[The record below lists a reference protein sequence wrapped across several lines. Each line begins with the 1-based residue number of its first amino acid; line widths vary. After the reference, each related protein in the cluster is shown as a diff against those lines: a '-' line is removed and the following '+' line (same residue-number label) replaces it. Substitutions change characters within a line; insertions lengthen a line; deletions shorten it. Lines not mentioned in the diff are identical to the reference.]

1 MNKIKV
7 LLVDDSAVVRQIL
20 TQIVNAHPKMEV
32 CAAAQDPIFAM
43 RQMQNQWPDVIILDV
58 EMPRMDG
65 ITFLRKIMT
74 ERPTPV
80 VMCSTLTEKGAN
92 TTLEALSLGAI
103 EIVTKPKL
111 GVKGFLSES
120 ADQITHAVLAAAQA
134 KVGKRRT
141 VAIAP
146 GVSKKF
152 TVDTILNASNTGKF
166 NKGAMLRTTE
176 RIIAIGSSTGGTKA
190 LEVILSRLPR
200 VSPGIVIVQ
209 HMPIDFTG
217 TFAARLNNVCEME
230 VVEAKGNET
239 ILPGH
244 VYIAPGDK
252 HLLVNRSGSL
262 YKTQLK
268 DGPLV
273 SRHKPSVDVL
283 FRSIANFVGKNAMG
297 IILTGMGD
305 DGARGLKEMRDVGS
319 VTLGECEESCI
330 VYGMP
335 KEAMKRGAVGKEL
348 SLEEFPRAISEFYR
362 SGL

>member
-7 LLVDDSAVVRQIL
+7 LLVDDSAVVRQVL
-20 TQIVNAHPKMEV
+20 TQIINAHPKMEV

-43 RQMQNQWPDVIILDV
+43 RHMHKQWPDVIILDV

-65 ITFLRKIMT
+65 ITFLRKIMS
-74 ERPTPV
+74 EHPTPV
-80 VMCSTLTEKGAN
+80 VMCSSLTVKGAD
-92 TTLEALSLGAI
+92 TTMQAMSLGAI

-120 ADQITHAVLAAAQA
+120 ADEITHAVLAAAQA
-134 KVGKRRT
+134 KVDKCQP
-141 VAIAP
+141 IAAN
-146 GVSKKF
+146 VSKKL
-152 TVDTILNASNTGKF
+152 TADAILSLPNA
-166 NKGAMLRTTE
+166 GAMVRTTE
-176 RIIAIGSSTGGTKA
+176 RIVAIGSSTGGTTA
-190 LEVILSRLPR
+190 LEAILTQLPR

-209 HMPIDFTG
+209 HMPVASTG
-217 TFAARLNNVCEME
+217 AFAARLNNLCEVD

-244 VYIAPGDK
+244 VYIAPGDR
-252 HLLVNRSGSL
+252 HLLVNRSGAL
-262 YKTQLK
+262 YKIEVK

-283 FRSIANFVGKNAMG
+283 FRSVARYAGKNAMG

-305 DGARGLKEMRDVGS
+305 DGARGLKEMKDADS
-319 VTLGECEESCI
+319 VTLGECEQSCI

-348 SLEEFPRAISEFYR
+348 SLAQFPSAILAYYR

>member
-7 LLVDDSAVVRQIL
+7 LLVDDSAVVRQVL
-20 TQIVNAHPKMEV
+20 TQIINAHPKMEV

-43 RQMQNQWPDVIILDV
+43 RHMEKQWPDVIILDV

-65 ITFLRKIMT
+65 ITFLRKIML
-74 ERPTPV
+74 EHPTPV
-80 VMCSTLTEKGAN
+80 VMCSSLTEKGAD
-92 TTLEALSLGAI
+92 TTLQAMSLGAV

-111 GVKGFLSES
+111 GIKGFLSES
-120 ADQITHAVLAAAQA
+120 ADEITHAVLAAAQA
-134 KVGKRRT
+134 KIKKYQPI
-141 VAIAP
+141 VANVA
-146 GVSKKF
+146 KKL
-152 TVDTILNASNTGKF
+152 TADAILSLPHAS
-166 NKGAMLRTTE
+166 AMARTTE
-176 RIIAIGSSTGGTKA
+176 RIVAIGSSTGGTTA
-190 LEVILSRLPR
+190 LEKILTQLPR
-200 VSPGIVIVQ
+200 ISPGIVIVQ
-209 HMPIDFTG
+209 HMPVAFTG
-217 TFAARLNNVCEME
+217 AFAARLNSISEME

-239 ILPGH
+239 ILQGH
-244 VYIAPGDK
+244 VYIAPGDR

-262 YKTQLK
+262 YKIELK

-283 FRSIANFVGKNAMG
+283 FRSVARYAGKNAMG

-305 DGARGLKEMRDVGS
+305 DGARGLKEMKDVGS
-319 VTLGECEESCI
+319 VTLGECEKSCI

-348 SLEEFPRAISEFYR
+348 SLEQFPNAILDYYR

>member
-1 MNKIKV
+1 
-7 LLVDDSAVVRQIL
+7 
-20 TQIVNAHPKMEV
+20 MEV

-43 RQMQNQWPDVIILDV
+43 QHMQKQWPDVIILDV

-65 ITFLRKIMT
+65 ITFLRKVMT

-80 VMCSTLTEKGAN
+80 VMCSSLTEKGAN
-92 TTLEALSLGAI
+92 TTVQAMSLGAVDV
-103 EIVTKPKL
+103 VTKPKL
-111 GVKGFLSES
+111 GVKGFLSDS
-120 ADQITHAVLAAAQA
+120 AAEITNAVLAAAQA
-134 KVGKRRT
+134 KVRKCSSAAPQ
-141 VAIAP
+141 VAEKLTA
-146 GVSKKF
+146 
-152 TVDTILNASNTGKF
+152 DAILSLPNTG
-166 NKGAMLRTTE
+166 AMARTTE
-176 RIIAIGSSTGGTKA
+176 RIIAIGASTGGTTA
-190 LEVILSRLPR
+190 LERILTKLPR

-209 HMPIDFTG
+209 HMPAAFTG
-217 TFAARLNNVCEME
+217 AFAERLNSISSVE

-252 HLLVNRSGSL
+252 HLLVNRSGAL
-262 YKTQLK
+262 YKIELK

-283 FRSIANFVGKNAMG
+283 FRSVARYAGRNAMG

-305 DGARGLKEMRDVGS
+305 DGARGLGEMKESGS
-319 VTLGECEESCI
+319 VTLGECEKSCI

-335 KEAMKRGAVGKEL
+335 KEAMKRGSVSKEL
-348 SLEEFPRAISEFYR
+348 NLEQFPDAIVDYYR

>member
-7 LLVDDSAVVRQIL
+7 LLIDDSAVVRQVL
-20 TQIVNAHPKMEV
+20 TQIINSHPKMEV

-43 RQMQNQWPDVIILDV
+43 RHMKKQWPDVIVLDV

-65 ITFLRKIMT
+65 ITFLRKIMS

-80 VMCSTLTEKGAN
+80 VMCSSLTEKGAE
-92 TTLEALSLGAI
+92 TTLQAMSLGAI
-103 EIVTKPKL
+103 EIVTKPRL
-111 GVKGFLSES
+111 DIKGFLSES
-120 ADQITHAVLAAAQA
+120 AEEITHAVLGASQA
-134 KVGKRRT
+134 RVAKRSP
-141 VAIAP
+141 VALQAT
-146 GVSKKF
+146 KKLSA
-152 TVDTILNASNTGKF
+152 DAILSLPHT
-166 NKGAMLRTTE
+166 GAMARTTE
-176 RIIAIGSSTGGTKA
+176 RIVAVGTSTGGTTA
-190 LEVILSRLPR
+190 LEKILTQLPR

-209 HMPIDFTG
+209 HMPAAFTG
-217 TFAARLNNVCEME
+217 AFAARLNTLCEMK

-244 VYIAPGDK
+244 VYIAPGDR
-252 HLLVNRSGSL
+252 HMLVNRSGAL
-262 YKTQLK
+262 YKIALK

-283 FRSIANFVGKNAMG
+283 FRSVARYAGKNAMG

-305 DGARGLKEMRDVGS
+305 DGARGLKEMKDAGS
-319 VTLGECEESCI
+319 VTLGECEKSCI

-335 KEAMKRGAVGKEL
+335 KEAMKKGAVAKEL
-348 SLEEFPRAISEFYR
+348 SLAQFPEAILDYQR